1 MRFIDSPFVSIQSE
15 AHLDSF
21 FAAAKPAKK
30 LYCVLRRRVLNN
42 YLLSSII
49 TEKRSFLFQW

>member
-30 LYCVLRRRVLNN
+30 TVLRVAPPGF
-42 YLLSSII
+42 
-49 TEKRSFLFQW
+49 E